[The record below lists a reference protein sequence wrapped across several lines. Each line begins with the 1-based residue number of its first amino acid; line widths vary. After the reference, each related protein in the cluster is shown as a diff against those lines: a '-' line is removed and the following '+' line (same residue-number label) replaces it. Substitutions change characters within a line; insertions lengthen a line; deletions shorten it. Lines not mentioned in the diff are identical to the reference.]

1 MWSRFTLINV
11 SSIFN
16 FVYRSGELRKEYDA
30 LMIEKAELKRSISGK
45 QQKIKTFLADIKTLY
60 QVLNLPELKSN
71 NLTLQHIVR
80 YVYGSVTKISHC

>member
-1 MWSRFTLINV
+1 MWSRFTLINI

-45 QQKIKTFLADIKTLY
+45 QQKVKTFLADIKTLY
-60 QVLNLPELKSN
+60 QVLNPPELKSN

-80 YVYGSVTKISHC
+80 YVNGSVTKISQC